1 MASISRGILG
11 GFSGRVANVVG
22 SSWKGIATMRALP
35 LSVLNPRTAAQV
47 GNRTRFGSLSV
58 FSAAI
63 LTTIVKPLNDRFA
76 SMMSG
81 YNLFT
86 SRNKEAFTSEGIF
99 VPGNLVLSTGKLGDA
114 VIAEVTK
121 TGIDVLTVVFPSA
134 PQGAYEQA
142 SDKAY
147 ILVVNGDAV
156 ISGVSSGIVQRSA
169 GSAVVTVDDNLILS
183 NDCETYLSFLRADGT
198 MVSNSAH
205 VSGYATL

>member
-86 SRNKEAFTSEGIF
+86 SRNKEAFTSEGVF
-99 VPGNLVLSTGKLGDA
+99 VPENLVLSSGKLGDA
-114 VIAEVTK
+114 VIAGVTMSGVDQLIV
-121 TGIDVLTVVFPSA
+121 TFPGT
-134 PQGAYEQA
+134 PQGAYEQG
-142 SDKAY
+142 SDRAY
-147 ILVVNGDAV
+147 ILVVNGAAE
-156 ISGVSSGIVQRSA
+156 ISGVSAGIVQRSA
-169 GSAVVTVDDNLILS
+169 GHAVVTVDASLIS
-183 NDCETYLSFLRADGT
+183 PSDCEIYLSFLRSDGT

-205 VSGYATL
+205 GSKYAVL